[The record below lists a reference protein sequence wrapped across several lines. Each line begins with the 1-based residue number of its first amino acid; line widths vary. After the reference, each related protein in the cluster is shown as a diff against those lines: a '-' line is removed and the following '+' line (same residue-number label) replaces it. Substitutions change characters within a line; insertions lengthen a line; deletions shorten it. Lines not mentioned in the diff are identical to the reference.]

1 MKSTEKNIL
10 FISVFL
16 LSIFLYLR
24 FQEKYYLTNPT
35 EHIQNYLLGTE
46 DLSKT
51 KKPILWIHVPYAY
64 NSRNW
69 LNFGSRSSWELNQPY
84 LYITLQS
91 ILCKCSESFTIVII
105 DDDSFHKLIPDW
117 NVNMKQISDP
127 ILYNMRIYGL
137 MRLLYIYGGMLCPIS
152 FLCMQNLEEMYL
164 SGTDNGKMFVCEKV
178 NSYLSATYQ
187 TFCPDILFCGAQK
200 ETPILSELCQFIREL
215 ISSDTTSESI
225 FFGEINTWLSNKR
238 QIQVVDCLKIGI
250 KTTDNTPI
258 LIEHLMSNHYLDIY
272 PNTYG
277 IYIPAEQILK
287 RNAYEWFSRL
297 SEKQI
302 YESNTILGKYL
313 LISSGECKNYN
324 INAEANKGN
333 ILEPLYLRPNWVG
346 FWKTPLYPGLYGL
359 KPNFL
364 GDNLIKQSYTSA

>member
-1 MKSTEKNIL
+1 MKYTEKNIL
-10 FISVFL
+10 FISVLL
-16 LSIFLYLR
+16 LSVFLYLR
-24 FQEKYYLTNPT
+24 FQDKYYSSNQT
-35 EHIQNYLLGTE
+35 EHIQKYLLGKE

-91 ILCKCSESFTIVII
+91 ILCKCSQSFTIVII

-117 NVNMKQISDP
+117 SVNMKQISDP
-127 ILYNMRIYGL
+127 ILHNIRIYGL
-137 MRLLYIYGGMLCPIS
+137 MKLLYIYGGMLCPIS
-152 FLCMQNLEEMYL
+152 FLCIRNLEEMYL
-164 SGTDNGKMFVCEKV
+164 SNTRNSEMFVCEKV
-178 NSYLSATYQ
+178 NTHLSATYQ
-187 TFCPDILFCGAQK
+187 TFCPDILFCGSSK
-200 ETPILSELCQFIREL
+200 ENPVLLELCHFIREL
-215 ISSDTTSESI
+215 ISTDTTSESI
-225 FFGEINTWLSNKR
+225 FLGEINTWISGKR
-238 QIQVVDCLKIGI
+238 QIKVVDGLKIGI

-277 IYIPAEQILK
+277 IYIPAEQILN
-287 RNAYEWFSRL
+287 RNKYEWFARL

-302 YESNTILGKYL
+302 YQSNTIIGKYL
-313 LISSGECKNYN
+313 LISSGECN
-324 INAEANKGN
+324 ISIDKGN

-364 GDNLIKQSYTSA
+364 GDNLIKQSFTGL